1 MRQALPG
8 KLLQAATSLKSLIV
22 FTLSAAIG
30 LTTVAPSS
38 AAPDSRYAAIV
49 IDASTGKTLHS
60 SNADS
65 RRYPASLTKMMTLY
79 LTFEALAKGR
89 IQKDTQV
96 VFSKNAAAEPPT
108 KIGVKAGGS
117 ISVEAAIL
125 SLVTRSANDAATA
138 LGEMIGGSEENFA
151 RMMTSKARSLGMK
164 GTVFRNANGLPN
176 SGQFTTARD
185 MATLGIALREHFPQ
199 YYGYFSTR
207 SFAFGRQRIAN
218 HNRLLGRI
226 KGVDGIKTGYTNASG
241 FNLVSSVQDGNR
253 RLVAVVMGGASGAS
267 RDNKM
272 ASLITTYMPQ
282 ASRRGGGDL
291 IAKTETSMPTVA
303 LAKVELPK
311 HDAPTPDLRPQAGE
325 MDVAEIASEDE
336 AEDAVVVASNEPV
349 AKPRIEATSQ
359 PKVAMASAERF
370 GGKLP
375 FQTAP
380 TPARKPKALVAA
392 SASDAI
398 EQAYAEPAR
407 SAAVDQIKTASVPS
421 GWAIQVASSP
431 SEGEARALL
440 DKTTK
445 QAPTVLADAS
455 AYTVPFAKGGVTYFR
470 ARFAGFDSKDAAW
483 NACNALKKKKIAC
496 YAIEQ

>member
-8 KLLQAATSLKSLIV
+8 KVLKSAISIKSFMV
-22 FTLSAAIG
+22 FTLAAAIG
-30 LTTVAPSS
+30 LSSVAPSS
-38 AAPDSRYAAIV
+38 AAKDSRSAAIV
-49 IDASTGKTLHS
+49 IDANTGETLYS

-79 LTFEALAKGR
+79 LTFEALSKGR
-89 IQKDTQV
+89 IKKDSRV

-125 SLVTRSANDAATA
+125 SLITRSANDASTA

-151 RMMTSKARSLGMK
+151 RMMTAKARSLGMK

-176 SGQFTTARD
+176 TAQFTTARD
-185 MATLGIALREHFPQ
+185 MAKLGIALREHYPQ

-218 HNRLLGRI
+218 HNRLLGRV
-226 KGVDGIKTGYTNASG
+226 KGVDGIKTGYTRASG

-253 RLVAVVMGGASGAS
+253 SLVAVVLGGTSGAS

-272 ASLITTYMPQ
+272 AGLIKTYLPQ

-291 IAKTETSMPTVA
+291 IAKTDTPMPEVT
-303 LAKVELPK
+303 LAKVALPK
-311 HDAPTPDLRPQAGE
+311 RDIPTPDTRP
-325 MDVAEIASEDE
+325 VAETVEVAEAISDDE
-336 AEDAVVVASNEPV
+336 VAIEEEVVVAAAVP
-349 AKPRIEATSQ
+349 ATKPTIGLASK
-359 PKVAMASAERF
+359 PKIAMASAERF
-370 GGKLP
+370 GGNIP
-375 FQTAP
+375 FQI
-380 TPARKPKALVAA
+380 RKPKDRAPTAE
-392 SASDAI
+392 AI
-398 EQAYAEPAR
+398 EQAYAEPAPAV
-407 SAAVDQIKTASVPS
+407 AALDQMKTASVPS

-431 SEGEARALL
+431 SDGEARAIL
-440 DKTTK
+440 DKTAK
-445 QAPTVLADAS
+445 RVPQVLADAS
-455 AYTVPFAKGGVTYFR
+455 AYTVPFEKGGVTYFR
-470 ARFAGFDSKDAAW
+470 ARFAGFESKDSAW

-496 YAIEQ
+496 YAVAQ